1 MRPSAGSSTTPGPSS
16 RGSAGEAAATT
27 GSSSIHPRTGT
38 ARRDRPWRLDTDLDP
53 LLDDCRAILAP
64 DGFLLLTAHTEH
76 VGEDQLAGRLG
87 LALRRAAG
95 DIETGDLRLDAT
107 SGASLGL
114 GVFARWD
121 GAR

>member
-1 MRPSAGSSTTPGPSS
+1 MTPGPSS
-16 RGSAGEAAATT
+16 RGSAGGAAATT
-27 GSSSIHPRTGT
+27 GSCSIRRPTGT
-38 ARRDRPWRLDTDLDP
+38 ARPDRPWRLETDLDP
-53 LLDDCRAILAP
+53 LLADCRAILSP

-76 VGEDQLAGRLG
+76 LGEDQLAGRLG

-95 DIETGDLRLDAT
+95 DIEAGDLRLDAT

-114 GVFARWD
+114 GAFARWD